1 MIDFGDMVG
10 KSERIDFFEA
20 GLNCASWIM
29 RLSSCSRGRTL
40 SFCRRWESVMVIEDE
55 GGQNVRGD
63 LIRGEEEEEGERGR
77 LAVVGGVT
85 VNILST
91 RFEETTIV

>member
-1 MIDFGDMVG
+1 
-10 KSERIDFFEA
+10 
-20 GLNCASWIM
+20 
-29 RLSSCSRGRTL
+29 
-40 SFCRRWESVMVIEDE
+40 MVIEDE

-63 LIRGEEEEEGERGR
+63 LIRGDEEEEGERGR
-77 LAVVGGVT
+77 LATVGGVT